1 MYTVRRAGV
10 VLSLSE
16 ATLKS
21 IILISHD
28 PELIADT
35 REICKTRGMALTVE
49 TEWKRALERSAQANL
64 LIVDLV
70 ATLTPPHRIS
80 GYVRFAESK
89 MSSPAAKTP
98 IALVGPPD
106 NYRLDGMVG
115 WPGFLSAFVPRPVDE
130 DSLHYLLDC
139 A

>member
-1 MYTVRRAGV
+1 MKT
-10 VLSLSE
+10 
-16 ATLKS
+16 

-35 REICKTRGMALTVE
+35 REICKSRGMQLTIE
-49 TEWKRALERSAQANL
+49 PEWKRALDRSTQVNL
-64 LIVDLV
+64 MIVDLL

-80 GYVRFAESK
+80 GYVRFAEAK
-89 MSSPAAKTP
+89 MSSAASKTP
-98 IALVGPPD
+98 IALVGAPE

-115 WPGFLSAFVPRPVDE
+115 WPGFLAAFVPRPIDE
-130 DSLHYLLDC
+130 DCLHYLLDH